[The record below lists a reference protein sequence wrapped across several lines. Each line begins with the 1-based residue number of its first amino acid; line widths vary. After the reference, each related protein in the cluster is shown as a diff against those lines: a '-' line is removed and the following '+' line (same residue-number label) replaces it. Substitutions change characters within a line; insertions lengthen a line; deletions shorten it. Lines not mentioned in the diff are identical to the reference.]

1 MAEVGQLID
10 DKYEILAQLGKG
22 GMSKVFLAMD
32 RRLNKQWAVKEIQKR
47 GRDENNE
54 VFVQSAIAEAN
65 LIKQFDH
72 PHIVRIV
79 DIIEDENVIDII
91 EDYVEGR
98 TLKEIM
104 DDEGP
109 QDQEKVVNW
118 AKQICS
124 ALEYLHSRPNPIIY
138 RDMKPDNVMLR
149 PNDGV
154 GDVKIIDFG
163 IAREYK
169 AKNLADTV
177 CLGTRGYAAPEQ
189 FGGQGQTDARTDIYC
204 LGVTLY
210 SLLTGQNPAEPP
222 YEIRPIRQWNPA
234 LSSGLET
241 IILKCTQPDPNM
253 RYQSCAELMYALKH
267 YKDLETEHIAAQKKK
282 RNIFFASAG
291 AFAASMLIGIFSQV
305 MGQIATNN
313 DYNDNL
319 LRAERENTTEEE
331 KVAYYM
337 QAISIKPT
345 EITTYKYLVDTFSRD
360 LCFTTEEELQLK
372 KAINDNLM
380 DLQQEEGYAELA
392 SQIGRMYWNFYDY
405 GNEGNSDNQVTC
417 MLSAIPWFA
426 DAITYGSQEDDFYL
440 LAQTYLEIGEF
451 NRDINMNIANASDNG
466 LYAPYWENLEKL
478 VDEVSAEEDVNE
490 QVQLQAY
497 RLVVNSIDSYARKF
511 KADGVK
517 KDVMTSL
524 LNRASSLAKDVEIYD
539 TSEDSS
545 SKRMQNEIASRSEA
559 AHSAIAKAYRG

>member
-10 DKYEILAQLGKG
+10 GKYEILAQVGKG

-32 RRLNKQWAVKEIQKR
+32 RRLNKQWAVKEIQKH

-79 DIIEDENVIDII
+79 DIIENENVIDII

-109 QDQEKVVNW
+109 QDQAKVVDW

-124 ALEYLHSRPNPIIY
+124 ALEYLHTRPKPIIY

-149 PNDGV
+149 PNEGV

-169 AKNLADTV
+169 EKNLADTV

-189 FGGQGQTDARTDIYC
+189 FGGHGQTDARTDIYC

-234 LSSGLET
+234 LSSGLEA
-241 IILKCTQPDPNM
+241 IILKCTQPDPNQ

-282 RNIFFASAG
+282 RNLFFGSVATCVFG
-291 AFAASMLIGIFSQV
+291 LFLGILGLSMRQLV
-305 MGQIATNN
+305 NNN

-331 KVAYYM
+331 KIDYYLK
-337 QAISIKPT
+337 AISIKPT
-345 EITTYKYLVDTFSRD
+345 EITTYKYLIDTFSRD
-360 LCFTTEEELQLK
+360 LCFTTEEEEKFK

-380 DLQQEEGYAELA
+380 DLQKEEGYAELA

-405 GNEGNSDNQVTC
+405 GKEGNSDNQVTC
-417 MLSAIPWFA
+417 MMSAIPWFS
-426 DAITYGSQEDDFYL
+426 DAITYGSKDDDFYVL
-440 LAQTYLEIGEF
+440 SQTYLEIGEF

-478 VDEVSAEEDVNE
+478 TDIVSADKDINE
-490 QVQLQAY
+490 QVQLQTY

-517 KDVMTSL
+517 KDAMTAL
-524 LNRASSLAKDVEIYD
+524 LKKASSEAKSVEIYD
-539 TSEDSS
+539 TSEDSP
-545 SKRMQNEIASRSEA
+545 SKKIQSEIEKRSDA
-559 AHSAIAKAYRG
+559 ALSAIENAYRG

>member
-10 DKYEILAQLGKG
+10 GKYEILAQVGKG

-32 RRLNKQWAVKEIQKR
+32 RRLNKQWAVKEIQKH

-79 DIIEDENVIDII
+79 DIIENENVIDII

-109 QDQEKVVNW
+109 QDQAKVVDW

-124 ALEYLHSRPNPIIY
+124 ALEYLHTRPKPIIY

-149 PNDGV
+149 PNEGV

-169 AKNLADTV
+169 EKNLADTV

-234 LSSGLET
+234 LSSGLEA
-241 IILKCTQPDPNM
+241 IILKCTQPDPNQ

-282 RNIFFASAG
+282 RNLFFGSVATCVFG
-291 AFAASMLIGIFSQV
+291 LFLGILGLSMRQLV
-305 MGQIATNN
+305 NNN

-331 KVAYYM
+331 KIDYYLK
-337 QAISIKPT
+337 AISIKPT
-345 EITTYKYLVDTFSRD
+345 EITTYKYLIDTFSRD
-360 LCFTTEEELQLK
+360 LCFTTEEEAKFK

-380 DLQQEEGYAELA
+380 DLQKEEGYAELA

-405 GNEGNSDNQVTC
+405 GKEGNSDNQVTC
-417 MLSAIPWFA
+417 MMSAIPWFS
-426 DAITYGSQEDDFYL
+426 DAITYGSKDDDFYVL
-440 LAQTYLEIGEF
+440 SHTYLEIGEF

-478 VDEVSAEEDVNE
+478 TDIVSADKDINE
-490 QVQLQAY
+490 QVQLQTY

-517 KDVMTSL
+517 KDAMTAL
-524 LNRASSLAKDVEIYD
+524 LKKASSEAKNVEIYD
-539 TSEDSS
+539 TSEDSP
-545 SKRMQNEIASRSEA
+545 SKKIQSEIEKRSDA
-559 AHSAIAKAYRG
+559 ALSAIENAYRG